1 MVGGTCGETGC
12 TCSARTDNLSA
23 AGFGR
28 SQSVLLLYEVRRTPP
43 HALGPRSHVM

>member
-28 SQSVLLLYEVRRTPP
+28 SQSVLLLSMRCVAP
-43 HALGPRSHVM
+43 HLMLWDRGVM